1 MIILDCNAALAI
13 TQEHAEGCA
22 FQSLMLEGEETVAPR
37 FFKVELANALWKLVR
52 AGVMDQDGAKGHIE
66 AANNLVSEFCEDDE
80 LVVEA
85 LSEAVRLNHP
95 VYDLMYLVLARRHAA
110 TLFTLDRKLQQLCL
124 VNGVNCVLTDTEF

>member
-1 MIILDCNAALAI
+1 MERRAI
-13 TQEHAEGCA
+13 
-22 FQSLMLEGEETVAPR
+22 SRP
-37 FFKVELANALWKLVR
+37 
-52 AGVMDQDGAKGHIE
+52 
-66 AANNLVSEFCEDDE
+66 NNLVSEFCEDDE

-124 VNGVNCVLTDTEF
+124 DNGVNCVLTDTEF